1 MLSILAPVIAMSE
14 VPEDRLDAQLD
25 FEEDMRQNPE
35 FYQEYLTAHHEEYP
49 HSPHWDYI
57 IDKWVAYDHGVTMFF
72 DQEAE
77 ARDWY
82 TLNTHS
88 TSS

>member
-1 MLSILAPVIAMSE
+1 MSE
-14 VPEDRLDAQLD
+14 VPEDRLQAQQD
-25 FEEDMRQNPE
+25 FEEDMRENQE
-35 FYQEYLTAHHEEYP
+35 FYKKYLTAHHDDYP
-49 HSPHWDYI
+49 DAVHWDYI
-57 IDKWVAYDHGVTMFF
+57 VDKWVAYDHGVTMFF
-72 DQEAE
+72 DQESE

>member
-1 MLSILAPVIAMSE
+1 MLNILAPVIAMSE
-14 VPEDRLDAQLD
+14 VPEDRLTAQLD
-25 FEEDMRQNPE
+25 FEKDMRENPA
-35 FYQEYLTAHHEEYP
+35 FYQDYLTAHHNDYP
-49 HSPHWDYI
+49 ETPHWDYI

-72 DQEAE
+72 DHESE